1 MMLCKAMISFLKDVS
16 KHINI
21 YFLAY
26 NVEAILECCI
36 LLISD
41 SNVQRLEIFNENGHL
56 CRLKTLKGRI

>member
-1 MMLCKAMISFLKDVS
+1 MLCKAMILFLKDVF

-26 NVEAILECCI
+26 NVEATHECCI

-41 SNVQRLEIFNENGHL
+41 SNVQRLEIFNENSPL